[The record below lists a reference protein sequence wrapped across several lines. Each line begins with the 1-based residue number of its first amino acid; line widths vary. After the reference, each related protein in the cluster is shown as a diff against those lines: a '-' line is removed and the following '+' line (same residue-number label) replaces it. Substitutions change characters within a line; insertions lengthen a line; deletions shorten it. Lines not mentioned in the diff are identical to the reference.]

1 MNRIFVI
8 ALLVG
13 GALMIDSPEAAA
25 HKSAHNVYAPPA
37 RHHVETHRARHMP
50 AWLWRDRAFR
60 HWYHYTPLRHNHRI
74 GWHGLYELFLWDQ
87 ATARY
92 REPRHHRDDHHDRH
106 GKRHHRDDHDDR
118 HGKRRHRQ
126 KH

>member
-60 HWYHYTPLRHNHRI
+60 HWYRYTPLRHNHRI

-92 REPRHHRDDHHDRH
+92 REPRHHRGACPGQLADHLVNAGFRIHINATRWFI
-106 GKRHHRDDHDDR
+106 K
-118 HGKRRHRQ
+118 
-126 KH
+126 